1 VDFYAY
7 QAQARRHSQAFVG
20 MFMVAVAAVVIALDA
35 VIFTVLA
42 GRQAT
47 SSYAGQ
53 YGAGNPGGSLDPLDF
68 AIRNPDIAFLV
79 SLLIIG
85 VIALASLFKSA
96 QLRGGGAV
104 VAQSL
109 GGVRVERDT
118 ADPARK
124 RLRNIIEEM
133 AIASGVPVP
142 EIYVLEQEPAINAF
156 AAGHTPANACITVTQ
171 GALDHLNRDE
181 LQGVIGHEFSH
192 ILNGDMRLNIQ
203 LMGAIFGLLVIAI
216 IGRLVFNFAPR
227 GGNDRDRRGGL
238 GWVGVGLAAMVLG
251 YLGLLAGRILQAAVS
266 RQRERLA
273 DASAVQFTRNTTGL
287 KGALLKIAA
296 LEEGSKFVAADA
308 EEVAHMLFAP
318 GLDRVFATH
327 PPLLERIREL
337 DPQFNPQELQD
348 LIQRGVPGPE
358 GGGYGSTVSGN
369 RPVPGLPGMPG
380 MPGGTGGAV
389 GGTAA
394 VLTGAGV
401 APAGAAAAGATSG
414 FAANAGTIAAQV
426 GRPQPSN
433 VDQAQSLREQI
444 PAVLRDF
451 SDTGAHARSMV
462 LALLLSRDPAIRDA
476 QAQRIAQEYGG
487 AELQTV
493 NTAITAA
500 GTIAPMLRLPSLLQ
514 LFPTLRRLPLQE
526 RQRLNALVMDLIH
539 IDSSIDVF
547 EFCLAKLLE
556 SMLNDAAGNAA
567 TYGKLTLEGCA
578 GAVHILFA
586 TLARCGSDD
595 EQEIRAAYVA
605 GIGGVLGKYPDY
617 STYDDWPQRTS
628 AALSQL
634 DQLQPQAKQKLIE
647 GLVRTIANDG
657 ALKVEESELLR
668 TACALLHCPMPI
680 LH

>member
-7 QAQARRHSQAFVG
+7 QATARRQSRLFVL
-20 MFMVAVAAVVIALDA
+20 MFMAAVAAVVIALDA
-35 VIFTVLA
+35 VVCIVLA
-42 GRQAT
+42 ARSSAAT
-47 SSYAGQ
+47 YGGQ
-53 YGAGNPGGSLDPLDF
+53 YGTASVDPLQFAMRNPG
-68 AIRNPDIAFLV
+68 LV
-79 SLLIIG
+79 FVVSALIIG

-171 GALDHLNRDE
+171 GALDHLDRDE

-238 GWVGVGLAAMVLG
+238 GWVGVGLAAMALG

-273 DASAVQFTRNTTGL
+273 DASAVQFTRSTTGL

-308 EEVAHMLFAP
+308 EQVAHMLFAP
-318 GLDRVFATH
+318 GLDRIFATH

-337 DPQFNPQELQD
+337 DPQFDPAELQR
-348 LIQRGVPGPE
+348 LIEQGVPGPQ
-358 GGGYGSTVSGN
+358 GGGYGTPAAAPTPTAI
-369 RPVPGLPGMPG
+369 PVPG
-380 MPGGTGGAV
+380 AS
-389 GGTAA
+389 
-394 VLTGAGV
+394 
-401 APAGAAAAGATSG
+401 SG
-414 FAANAGTIAAQV
+414 FAADAGTIAAQV
-426 GRPQPSN
+426 GRPQPGN
-433 VDQAQSLREQI
+433 VDQAQLMRAQI
-444 PAVLRDF
+444 PPVLRDF

-476 QAQRIAQEYGG
+476 QAQRVAGEYGS
-487 AELQTV
+487 AELQVV
-493 NTAITAA
+493 NHAIAAA
-500 GTIAPMLRLPSLLQ
+500 GTIAPMLRLPALLQ
-514 LFPTLRRLPLQE
+514 LFPTLRRLPLSE
-526 RQRLNALVMDLIH
+526 RQRLNALVLDLIH
-539 IDSSIDVF
+539 IDANIDVF

-556 SMLNDAAGNAA
+556 SMLNDAAGSAA
-567 TYGKLTLEGCA
+567 PYGKLTLENCA
-578 GAVHILFA
+578 ASVHVLFA

-605 GIGGVLGKYPDY
+605 GIGGVLKSYPEY
-617 STYDDWPQRTS
+617 RTYDDWAQRTG
-628 AALSQL
+628 AALSEL
-634 DQLQPQAKQKLIE
+634 DQLQPPAKQQLIE

-657 ALKVEESELLR
+657 RLKVEESELLR
-668 TACALLHCPMPI
+668 TTCALLHCPMPI

>member
-7 QAQARRHSQAFVG
+7 QAAARRQSRLFVVL
-20 MFMVAVAAVVIALDA
+20 FMAAVAVVVIALDA

-42 GRQAT
+42 ARSSAT
-47 SSYAGQ
+47 SG
-53 YGAGNPGGSLDPLDF
+53 YGAEYGNTSVDPLEF
-68 AIRNPDIAFLV
+68 AMRNPDAVFLV
-79 SLLIIG
+79 SVLIIG
-85 VIALASLFKSA
+85 VIGLASLFKSA

-118 ADPARK
+118 TDPARK

-133 AIASGVPVP
+133 SIASGVPVP

-171 GALDHLNRDE
+171 GALEHLNRDE

-251 YLGLLAGRILQAAVS
+251 YLGLLAGRMLQAAVS

-287 KGALLKIAA
+287 KGALMKIAA

-308 EEVAHMLFAP
+308 EQVAHMLFAP
-318 GLDRVFATH
+318 GLDRIFATH

-337 DPQFNPQELQD
+337 DPQFDPAELQA
-348 LIQRGVPGPE
+348 LIARGVPSADSPAIAAT
-358 GGGYGSTVSGN
+358 SAPAPAPAP
-369 RPVPGLPGMPG
+369 RPAV
-380 MPGGTGGAV
+380 AV
-389 GGTAA
+389 G
-394 VLTGAGV
+394 
-401 APAGAAAAGATSG
+401 AGASG
-414 FAANAGTIAAQV
+414 FAADAGVIAAQV
-426 GRPQPSN
+426 GRPQAAN
-433 VDQAQSLREQI
+433 VDQAQTLREQI
-444 PAVLRDF
+444 PAVLRNF
-451 SDTGAHARSMV
+451 NDTGAHARSMV
-462 LALLLSRDPAIRDA
+462 LALLLSRDAAIRDA
-476 QAQRIAQEYGG
+476 QARRIAQEYGS
-487 AELQTV
+487 AELGVV
-493 NTAITAA
+493 NAAIAAA
-500 GTIAPMLRLPSLLQ
+500 GTLAPMVRLPALLQ
-514 LFPTLRRLPLQE
+514 LFPTLRRLALAE
-526 RQRLNALVMDLIH
+526 RQRLNALVLDLIH
-539 IDSSIDVF
+539 LDSSIDVF

-556 SMLNDAAGNAA
+556 TMLNDAAGNASP
-567 TYGKLTLEGCA
+567 YGTLTLENA
-578 GAVHILFA
+578 VTPVHIIFC

-605 GIGGVLGKYPDY
+605 GISGVLARYPEY
-617 STYDDWPQRTS
+617 ATYDDWPQRTS
-628 AALSQL
+628 AALSAL
-634 DQLQPQAKQKLIE
+634 DQLQLPAKQKLIE
-647 GLVRTIANDG
+647 GLVRTIASDG
-657 ALKVEESELLR
+657 QLKVEESELLR
-668 TACALLHCPMPI
+668 TTCALLHCPMPI

>member
-1 VDFYAY
+1 LDFYAY
-7 QAQARRHSQAFVG
+7 QATARRQSRLFVL
-20 MFMVAVAAVVIALDA
+20 MFMAAVAAVVIALDA
-35 VIFTVLA
+35 VVCTVLA
-42 GRQAT
+42 ARSSAT
-47 SSYAGQ
+47 TSGGQ
-53 YGAGNPGGSLDPLDF
+53 YGDASVDPLQF
-68 AIRNPDIAFLV
+68 AMRNPDTVLV
-79 SLLIIG
+79 VSVLIIG
-85 VIALASLFKSA
+85 VIGLASLFKSA

-104 VAQSL
+104 VAQQL

-156 AAGHTPANACITVTQ
+156 AAGHTPANACVTVTQ
-171 GALDHLNRDE
+171 GALDHLDRDE

-227 GGNDRDRRGGL
+227 GGNDRDRRGGI

-251 YLGLLAGRILQAAVS
+251 YLGLLAGRMLQAAVS

-308 EEVAHMLFAP
+308 EQVAHMLFAP
-318 GLDRVFATH
+318 GLDRIFATH

-337 DPQFNPQELQD
+337 DPQFDPAELQR
-348 LIQRGVPGPE
+348 LIEQGVPGPQ
-358 GGGYGSTVSGN
+358 GGGYATPAAAPAPA
-369 RPVPGLPGMPG
+369 RAALAVPG
-380 MPGGTGGAV
+380 AS
-389 GGTAA
+389 
-394 VLTGAGV
+394 
-401 APAGAAAAGATSG
+401 SG
-414 FAANAGTIAAQV
+414 FAADAGAIAGQV
-426 GRPQPSN
+426 GRPQPAN
-433 VDQAQSLREQI
+433 VDQAQLMREQI
-444 PAVLRDF
+444 PPVLRDF

-476 QAQRIAQEYGG
+476 QAQRVAREYGN
-487 AELQTV
+487 AELQV
-493 NTAITAA
+493 VSSAITAA
-500 GTIAPMLRLPSLLQ
+500 GAIAPMLRLPALLQ
-514 LFPTLRRLPLQE
+514 LFPTLRRLPLGE
-526 RQRLNALVMDLIH
+526 RQRLNALVLELIH
-539 IDSSIDVF
+539 IDANIDVF

-567 TYGKLTLEGCA
+567 PYGKLTLEGSA
-578 GAVHILFA
+578 ASVHVLFA

-605 GIGGVLGKYPDY
+605 GIGGVLKSYPEY
-617 STYDDWPQRTS
+617 RTYDDWAQRTG
-628 AALSQL
+628 AALSEL
-634 DQLQPQAKQKLIE
+634 DQLQPPAKQQLIE
-647 GLVRTIANDG
+647 GLVRTVAHDG
-657 ALKVEESELLR
+657 RLKVEESELLR
-668 TACALLHCPMPI
+668 TTCALLHCPMPI

>member
-7 QAQARRHSQAFVG
+7 QARARRESKTFVLL
-20 MFMVAVAAVVIALDA
+20 FALAVAVVVIALDA

-42 GRQAT
+42 GRQA

-53 YGAGNPGGSLDPLDF
+53 YGARYDGGALNPLDF
-68 AIRNPDIAFLV
+68 ALRNPGAALAV
-79 SLLIIG
+79 SLLIVG
-85 VIALASLFKSA
+85 VIVLASLFKSA
-96 QLRGGGAV
+96 QLKGGGAV

-109 GGVRVERDT
+109 GGVRVERET
-118 ADPARK
+118 SDPARK

-133 AIASGVPVP
+133 SIASGVPVP

-227 GGNDRDRRGGL
+227 GGNDRDRKGNL

-337 DPQFNPQELQD
+337 DPHFDPAELQQ

-358 GGGYGSTVSGN
+358 GGGYGSAAPASIA
-369 RPVPGLPGMPG
+369 P
-380 MPGGTGGAV
+380 AA
-389 GGTAA
+389 TAA
-394 VLTGAGV
+394 ATVGAT
-401 APAGAAAAGATSG
+401 PAAASSG
-414 FAANAGTIAAQV
+414 FAADAGTIAAQV

-433 VDQAQSLREQI
+433 VDQAQELREQI
-444 PAVLRDF
+444 PPVLRNF
-451 SDTGAHARSMV
+451 TDTGAHARSMV
-462 LALLLSRDPAIRDA
+462 LALLVSRDPAIRDA
-476 QAQRIAQEYGG
+476 QARRIAQEYGS
-487 AELQTV
+487 AELAVV
-493 NTAITAA
+493 NTAISAA
-500 GTIAPMLRLPSLLQ
+500 GTIAPELRLPVLLQ
-514 LFPTLRRLPLQE
+514 LFPTLRRLPLPE
-526 RQRLNALVMDLIH
+526 RQRLNALVLDLIH
-539 IDSSIDVF
+539 IDASIDVF

-556 SMLNDAAGNAA
+556 QMLNDAAGAA
-567 TYGKLTLEGCA
+567 APSGKLALENA
-578 GAVHILFA
+578 VQPVHILFA

-595 EQEIRAAYVA
+595 EREIQAAYVA
-605 GIGGVLGKYPDY
+605 GIGSVLASYPPY
-617 STYDDWPQRTS
+617 ATYDDWAQRTGE
-628 AALSQL
+628 ALTAL
-634 DQLQPQAKQKLIE
+634 DQLQLQGKQKLIE

-657 ALKVEESELLR
+657 VLKIEESELLR
-668 TACALLHCPMPI
+668 TACALLHCPLPI

>member
-1 VDFYAY
+1 
-7 QAQARRHSQAFVG
+7 
-20 MFMVAVAAVVIALDA
+20 M
-35 VIFTVLA
+35 
-42 GRQAT
+42 
-47 SSYAGQ
+47 
-53 YGAGNPGGSLDPLDF
+53 
-68 AIRNPDIAFLV
+68 
-79 SLLIIG
+79 
-85 VIALASLFKSA
+85 
-96 QLRGGGAV
+96 
-104 VAQSL
+104 AQSL
-109 GGVRVERDT
+109 GRRAASSAT
-118 ADPARK
+118 RTDPARK

-227 GGNDRDRRGGL
+227 GGNDRDRRGNM

-273 DASAVQFTRNTTGL
+273 DASAVQFTRNTQGL

-337 DPQFNPQELQD
+337 DPQFNPQELQA
-348 LIQRGVPGPE
+348 LIQRGLPGPE
-358 GGGYGSTVSGN
+358 GGGYGDAAAATADARAAASQ
-369 RPVPGLPGMPG
+369 PVPGLPGMPG
-380 MPGGTGGAV
+380 MPGAAGGAAV
-389 GGTAA
+389 GTAA
-394 VLTGAGV
+394 VLTGA
-401 APAGAAAAGATSG
+401 ARSG
-414 FAANAGTIAAQV
+414 FAAGAGAIAAQV
-426 GRPQPSN
+426 GRPQPAN
-433 VDQAQSLREQI
+433 VDQAQALREQI
-444 PAVLRDF
+444 PAVLRNF
-451 SDTGAHARSMV
+451 VDTGAHARSMV

-493 NTAITAA
+493 NAAIGAA
-500 GTIAPMLRLPSLLQ
+500 GAIDPMLRLPSLLQ

-539 IDSSIDVF
+539 VDSSIDVF

-567 TYGKLTLEGCA
+567 PYGRLALEA
-578 GAVHILFA
+578 AVEPVHILFA

-605 GIGGVLGKYPDY
+605 GISGVLASYPEY
-617 STYDDWPQRTS
+617 RTYDDWTQRTS
-628 AALSQL
+628 AALAQL

-647 GLVRTIANDG
+647 GLVHTIANDG
-657 ALKVEESELLR
+657 VLKVEESELLR
-668 TACALLHCPMPI
+668 TTCALLHCPMPI

>member
-1 VDFYAY
+1 MDFYAY
-7 QAQARRHSQAFVG
+7 QATARRRSRLFIL
-20 MFMVAVAAVVIALDA
+20 MFMAAVAVLVIALDA

-42 GRQAT
+42 ARASAY
-47 SSYAGQ
+47 SSYGDQ
-53 YGAGNPGGSLDPLDF
+53 YGTQSPGPLEF
-68 AIRNPDIAFLV
+68 AMRNPDAVLVV

-85 VIALASLFKSA
+85 VIGLASLFKSA

-118 ADPARK
+118 TDPARK

-133 AIASGVPVP
+133 SIASGVPVP

-171 GALDHLNRDE
+171 GAIDHLNRDE

-227 GGNDRDRRGGL
+227 GGGDRDRRGGSM
-238 GWVGVGLAAMVLG
+238 GWVAVGLAAMVLG
-251 YLGLLAGRILQAAVS
+251 YLGLVAGRMLQAAVS

-273 DASAVQFTRNTTGL
+273 DASAVQFTRTTEGL
-287 KGALLKIAA
+287 KGALMKIAA

-308 EEVAHMLFAP
+308 EQVAHMLFAP
-318 GLDRVFATH
+318 GLDRIFATH

-337 DPQFNPQELQD
+337 DPHFDPAELQA
-348 LIQRGVPGPE
+348 LIARGVPSPD
-358 GGGYGSTVSGN
+358 SPASA
-369 RPVPGLPGMPG
+369 PP
-380 MPGGTGGAV
+380 
-389 GGTAA
+389 
-394 VLTGAGV
+394 
-401 APAGAAAAGATSG
+401 APAQRPQPSAVAGASG

-433 VDQAQSLREQI
+433 VDQAQAMRAQI
-444 PAVLRDF
+444 PAVLSNF

-487 AELQTV
+487 AELNVV
-493 NTAITAA
+493 NSAIAAA
-500 GTIAPMLRLPSLLQ
+500 GTIAPMLRLPALLQ
-514 LFPTLRRLPLQE
+514 LFPTLRRLPLAE
-526 RQRLNALVMDLIH
+526 RQRLNGLVMDLIH
-539 IDSSIDVF
+539 IDASIDVF

-556 SMLNDAAGNAA
+556 SMLNDAAGNPAP
-567 TYGKLTLEGCA
+567 YGTLALESA
-578 GAVHILFA
+578 VDAVHVLFC

-595 EQEIRAAYVA
+595 EQEIRAAYAA
-605 GIGGVLGKYPDY
+605 GISGVLAGYPEY
-617 STYDDWPQRTS
+617 ATYDDWPQRTS
-628 AALSQL
+628 AALSVL
-634 DQLQPQAKQKLIE
+634 DQLQLPAKQKLIE
-647 GLVRTIANDG
+647 GLVRTIASDG
-657 ALKVEESELLR
+657 QLKVEESELLR
-668 TACALLHCPMPI
+668 TTCALLHCPLPI

>member
-1 VDFYAY
+1 
-7 QAQARRHSQAFVG
+7 
-20 MFMVAVAAVVIALDA
+20 MFMAAVAVVVIALDA

-42 GRQAT
+42 ARAAASAYG
-47 SSYAGQ
+47 GQ
-53 YGAGNPGGSLDPLDF
+53 YGGSVGPLEF
-68 AIRNPDIAFLV
+68 AMRNPDALFVV

-85 VIALASLFKSA
+85 VIGLASLFKSA

-124 RLRNIIEEM
+124 RLRNVIEEM

-203 LMGAIFGLLVIAI
+203 LMGAIFGLLVIAV

-308 EEVAHMLFAP
+308 EQVAHMLFAP

-337 DPQFNPQELQD
+337 DPQFDPAELQR
-348 LIQRGVPGPE
+348 LIAQGVPGPE
-358 GGGYGSTVSGN
+358 GGGYAT
-369 RPVPGLPGMPG
+369 
-380 MPGGTGGAV
+380 
-389 GGTAA
+389 TAA
-394 VLTGAGV
+394 
-401 APAGAAAAGATSG
+401 APAAASG
-414 FAANAGTIAAQV
+414 FTADAGTVAAQV
-426 GRPQPSN
+426 GRAQPAN

-444 PAVLRDF
+444 PPVLRDF
-451 SDTGAHARSMV
+451 SDTGAHARSLV
-462 LALLLSRDPAIRDA
+462 LALLLSRDPAIRAA
-476 QAQRIAQEYGG
+476 QAQRIAQEYGR
-487 AELQTV
+487 AELQVV
-493 NTAITAA
+493 NTAISAA
-500 GTIAPMLRLPSLLQ
+500 GTIAPMLRLPALLQ
-514 LFPTLRRLPLQE
+514 LFPTLRRLPLGE
-526 RQRLNALVMDLIH
+526 RQRLNTLVMDLIH
-539 IDSSIDVF
+539 IDANIDVF

-556 SMLNDAAGNAA
+556 LMLNDAAGNAA
-567 TYGKLTLEGCA
+567 PYGRLTLEA
-578 GAVHILFA
+578 AVEPVHILFA
-586 TLARCGSDD
+586 TVARCGSDD
-595 EQEIRAAYVA
+595 EQEIRAAYAA
-605 GIGGVLGKYPDY
+605 GIGAVLARYPEY
-617 STYDDWPQRTS
+617 ATYDDWAQRTS
-628 AALSQL
+628 AALSAL
-634 DQLQPQAKQKLIE
+634 DQLQPPAKQKLIA
-647 GLVRTIANDG
+647 GLVRTIGNDG
-657 ALKVEESELLR
+657 VLKVEESELLR
-668 TACALLHCPMPI
+668 TTCALLHCPMPVVQ
-680 LH
+680 

>member
-1 VDFYAY
+1 LDFYAY
-7 QAQARRHSQAFVG
+7 QATARRQSRLFVV
-20 MFMVAVAAVVIALDA
+20 MFMAAVAAVVIALDA

-42 GRQAT
+42 ARTST
-47 SSYAGQ
+47 SSYGGQ
-53 YGAGNPGGSLDPLDF
+53 YGAAPLDPLQF
-68 AIRNPDIAFLV
+68 ALRNPDTVFVV
-79 SLLIIG
+79 SVLIIG

-171 GALDHLNRDE
+171 GALDHLDRDE

-227 GGNDRDRRGGL
+227 GGNDRDRRGGGM

-296 LEEGSKFVAADA
+296 LEVGSKFVAADA
-308 EEVAHMLFAP
+308 EQVAHMLFAP
-318 GLDRVFATH
+318 GLDRIFATH

-337 DPQFNPQELQD
+337 DPHFDPAELQRM
-348 LIQRGVPGPE
+348 IEQGVPGPQA
-358 GGGYGSTVSGN
+358 GGH
-369 RPVPGLPGMPG
+369 
-380 MPGGTGGAV
+380 
-389 GGTAA
+389 TADA
-394 VLTGAGV
+394 A
-401 APAGAAAAGATSG
+401 APARAAMAPPATSSG
-414 FAANAGTIAAQV
+414 FAADAAVIAAQV
-426 GRPQPSN
+426 GRPQPRN
-433 VDQAQSLREQI
+433 VDQAQLMREQI
-444 PAVLRDF
+444 PPVLREF

-476 QAQRIAQEYGG
+476 QAQRVAREYGN
-487 AELQTV
+487 AELQVV
-493 NTAITAA
+493 NSAISAA
-500 GTIAPMLRLPSLLQ
+500 GTIAPMLRLPALLQ
-514 LFPTLRRLPLQE
+514 LFPTLRRLPLGE
-526 RQRLNALVMDLIH
+526 RQRLNALILDLIH
-539 IDSSIDVF
+539 IDANIDVF

-567 TYGKLTLEGCA
+567 PYGKLTADDCA
-578 GAVHILFA
+578 QSVHVLFA

-595 EQEIRAAYVA
+595 EQEIGAAYVA
-605 GIGGVLGKYPDY
+605 GIGGVLKSYPAY
-617 STYDDWPQRTS
+617 RTYDDWAQRTG
-628 AALSQL
+628 AALSEL
-634 DQLQPQAKQKLIE
+634 DQLQPSGKQQLIA
-647 GLVRTIANDG
+647 GLVRTVANDG
-657 ALKVEESELLR
+657 RLKVEESELLR
-668 TACALLHCPMPI
+668 TTCALLHCPLPI
-680 LH
+680 LA

>member
-7 QAQARRHSQAFVG
+7 QAAARRQSRLFVL
-20 MFMVAVAAVVIALDA
+20 MFMAAVAVVVIALDA

-42 GRQAT
+42 AR
-47 SSYAGQ
+47 SSASA
-53 YGAGNPGGSLDPLDF
+53 YGGEYGEAVGPLEF
-68 AIRNPDIAFLV
+68 AARNPDAVLAV

-85 VIALASLFKSA
+85 VIGLASLFKSA

-124 RLRNIIEEM
+124 RLRNVIEEM

-203 LMGAIFGLLVIAI
+203 LMGAIFGLMVIAV

-238 GWVGVGLAAMVLG
+238 GWVGVGLAAMALG

-296 LEEGSKFVAADA
+296 LAEGSKFVAADA
-308 EEVAHMLFAP
+308 EQVAHMLFAP
-318 GLDRVFATH
+318 GLDRIFATH

-337 DPQFNPQELQD
+337 DPQFDPAELQR
-348 LIQRGVPGPE
+348 LVEQGMPGPE
-358 GGGYGSTVSGN
+358 GGGYAN
-369 RPVPGLPGMPG
+369 
-380 MPGGTGGAV
+380 
-389 GGTAA
+389 
-394 VLTGAGV
+394 
-401 APAGAAAAGATSG
+401 APAAAAPVATPAAASG
-414 FAANAGTIAAQV
+414 FAADAGGIAA
-426 GRPQPSN
+426 
-433 VDQAQSLREQI
+433 QI
-444 PAVLRDF
+444 PAVMRDF
-451 SDTGAHARSMV
+451 SDTGAHARSLV
-462 LALLLSRDPAIRDA
+462 LALLLSRDPAIRGA
-476 QAQRIAQEYGG
+476 QAQRIAQEYGQM
-487 AELQTV
+487 ELRAV
-493 NTAITAA
+493 NAAISAA
-500 GTIAPMLRLPSLLQ
+500 GAIAPMLRLPALLQ
-514 LFPTLRRLPLQE
+514 LFPTLRRLPLAE

-539 IDSSIDVF
+539 LDASIDVF

-556 SMLNDAAGNAA
+556 LMLNDAAGNAA
-567 TYGKLTLEGCA
+567 PYGRVALETA
-578 GAVHILFA
+578 VEPVHILFA

-595 EQEIRAAYVA
+595 EAQIRAAYAA
-605 GIGGVLGKYPDY
+605 GIGAVLANPPEYA
-617 STYDDWPQRTS
+617 TYDDWAQRTS
-628 AALSQL
+628 AALTVL
-634 DQLQPQAKQKLIE
+634 DQLQPQAKQKLIA
-647 GLVRTIANDG
+647 GLVRTIGSDG
-657 ALKVEESELLR
+657 VLKVEESELLR
-668 TACALLHCPMPI
+668 TTCALLHCPMPT
-680 LH
+680 LA

>member
-1 VDFYAY
+1 MDFYAY
-7 QAQARRHSQAFVG
+7 QAAARRQSRLFVA
-20 MFMVAVAAVVIALDA
+20 MFVAAVAVVVLALDA

-42 GRQAT
+42 ARSSA
-47 SSYAGQ
+47 SSYGAQ
-53 YGAGNPGGSLDPLDF
+53 YGGPVGPVQF
-68 AIRNPDIAFLV
+68 AMRNPDAVFVV

-203 LMGAIFGLLVIAI
+203 LMGLIFGLLVIAV

-251 YLGLLAGRILQAAVS
+251 YLGLLAGRMLQAAVS

-273 DASAVQFTRNTTGL
+273 DASAVQFTRNTSGL

-308 EEVAHMLFAP
+308 EQVAHMLFAP
-318 GLDRVFATH
+318 GLDRIFATH

-337 DPQFNPQELQD
+337 DPHFDPAELTQ
-348 LIQRGVPGPE
+348 LIAHGVSGPE
-358 GGGYGSTVSGN
+358 GGGYA
-369 RPVPGLPGMPG
+369 
-380 MPGGTGGAV
+380 GAS
-389 GGTAA
+389 AA
-394 VLTGAGV
+394 V
-401 APAGAAAAGATSG
+401 PRAASG
-414 FAANAGTIAAQV
+414 FAADAGGGAAQV
-426 GRPQPSN
+426 GRPQPAN
-433 VDQAQSLREQI
+433 VDQAQSLLPQI

-451 SDTGAHARSMV
+451 SDTGAHARSLV
-462 LALLLSRDPAIRDA
+462 LALLLSRDPAIREA
-476 QAQRIAQEYGG
+476 QAQRIAEEYGS
-487 AELQTV
+487 AELQVV

-500 GTIAPMLRLPSLLQ
+500 GTIAPMLRLPTLLQ
-514 LFPTLRRLPLQE
+514 LFPTLRRLPLAE

-539 IDSSIDVF
+539 IDSNIDVF
-547 EFCLAKLLE
+547 EFCLAKLLGL
-556 SMLNDAAGNAA
+556 MLNDAAGNAVP
-567 TYGKLTLEGCA
+567 YGRLTLESSVEP
-578 GAVHILFA
+578 VHILFA

-595 EQEIRAAYVA
+595 EREIRAAYAA
-605 GIGGVLGKYPDY
+605 GIGAVLATYPQY
-617 STYDDWPQRTS
+617 ATYEDWAQRTS

-634 DQLQPQAKQKLIE
+634 DQLQPPAKQKLVE
-647 GLVRTIANDG
+647 GLVRTIGNDG
-657 ALKVEESELLR
+657 VLKVEESELLR
-668 TACALLHCPMPI
+668 TTCALLHCPMPI

>member
-7 QAQARRHSQAFVG
+7 QAAARRQSRVFVV
-20 MFMVAVAAVVIALDA
+20 MFMAAVAAVVIALDA

-42 GRQAT
+42 AR
-47 SSYAGQ
+47 SSAAA
-53 YGAGNPGGSLDPLDF
+53 YGAAYGGPVGPLEFAMRNPGALFG
-68 AIRNPDIAFLV
+68 V
-79 SLLIIG
+79 SVLIIG
-85 VIALASLFKSA
+85 VIGLASLFKSA

-156 AAGHTPANACITVTQ
+156 AAGHTPANACVTVTQ

-203 LMGAIFGLLVIAI
+203 LMGAIFGLLVIAV

-308 EEVAHMLFAP
+308 EQVAHMLFAP

-337 DPQFNPQELQD
+337 DPQFDPAELQR
-348 LIQRGVPGPE
+348 LIEHGVPGPE
-358 GGGYGSTVSGN
+358 GGGYGAT
-369 RPVPGLPGMPG
+369 
-380 MPGGTGGAV
+380 
-389 GGTAA
+389 
-394 VLTGAGV
+394 
-401 APAGAAAAGATSG
+401 APASATPAAASG
-414 FAANAGTIAAQV
+414 FAAGAGAVAAQV
-426 GRPQPSN
+426 GRPQPTN

-451 SDTGAHARSMV
+451 SDTGTHARSLV

-476 QAQRIAQEYGG
+476 QAQRIAQEYGS
-487 AELQTV
+487 AELQVV

-500 GTIAPMLRLPSLLQ
+500 GSIAPMLRLPSLLQ
-514 LFPTLRRLPLQE
+514 LFPTLRRLPLAE

-539 IDSSIDVF
+539 IDSNIDVF

-556 SMLNDAAGNAA
+556 LMLNDAAGNAA
-567 TYGKLTLEGCA
+567 PYGRLTLEA
-578 GAVHILFA
+578 SAEAVHNLFA

-605 GIGGVLGKYPDY
+605 GIGMVLPTYPPY
-617 STYDDWPQRTS
+617 ATYDDWAQRTG

-634 DQLQPQAKQKLIE
+634 DQLQPQAKQELIK
-647 GLVRTIANDG
+647 GLVRTIGNDG
-657 ALKVEESELLR
+657 VLKVEESELLR
-668 TACALLHCPMPI
+668 TTCALLHCPMPI
-680 LH
+680 LN

>member
-1 VDFYAY
+1 LDFYAY
-7 QAQARRHSQAFVG
+7 QATARRQSRLFVV
-20 MFMVAVAAVVIALDA
+20 MFVAAVAAVVIALDA
-35 VIFTVLA
+35 VICTVLA
-42 GRQAT
+42 AR
-47 SSYAGQ
+47 SSAST
-53 YGAGNPGGSLDPLDF
+53 YGGHYGDASLDPLQF
-68 AIRNPDIAFLV
+68 AMRNPDTVFVV
-79 SLLIIG
+79 SVLIIG

-171 GALDHLNRDE
+171 GALDHLDRDE

-238 GWVGVGLAAMVLG
+238 GWMGVGLAAMAVG
-251 YLGLLAGRILQAAVS
+251 YLGLLAGRMLQAAVS

-308 EEVAHMLFAP
+308 EQVAHMLFAP
-318 GLDRVFATH
+318 GLDRIFATH

-337 DPQFNPQELQD
+337 DPQFDPAELQRM
-348 LIQRGVPGPE
+348 IAHGVPGPQ
-358 GGGYGSTVSGN
+358 GGGYATPAAAPV
-369 RPVPGLPGMPG
+369 RPTIPV
-380 MPGGTGGAV
+380 
-389 GGTAA
+389 
-394 VLTGAGV
+394 
-401 APAGAAAAGATSG
+401 AGASSG
-414 FAANAGTIAAQV
+414 FAADAGAIAAQV
-426 GRPQPSN
+426 GRPQPGN
-433 VDQAQSLREQI
+433 VDQAQVIREQI
-444 PAVLRDF
+444 PPVLRDF

-476 QAQRIAQEYGG
+476 QAQRVAGEYGN
-487 AELQTV
+487 AELQIV
-493 NTAITAA
+493 NTAIAAA
-500 GTIAPMLRLPSLLQ
+500 GTIAPMLRLPALLQ
-514 LFPTLRRLPLQE
+514 LFPTLRRLPLTE
-526 RQRLNALVMDLIH
+526 RQRLNALVLDLIH
-539 IDSSIDVF
+539 IDANIDVF

-556 SMLNDAAGNAA
+556 SMFNDAAGNAA
-567 TYGKLTLEGCA
+567 PYGKLTLESCA
-578 GAVHILFA
+578 ASVHVLFA

-595 EQEIRAAYVA
+595 QQEIGVAYVA
-605 GIGGVLGKYPDY
+605 GINGVLKSYPEY
-617 STYDDWPQRTS
+617 RTYDDWAQRTG
-628 AALSQL
+628 AALSEL
-634 DQLQPQAKQKLIE
+634 DQLQPPAKQQLIE
-647 GLVRTIANDG
+647 GLVRTVANDG
-657 ALKVEESELLR
+657 RLKVEESELLR
-668 TACALLHCPMPI
+668 TTCALLHCPMPI

>member
-7 QAQARRHSQAFVG
+7 QAAARRQSRAFVVL
-20 MFMVAVAAVVIALDA
+20 FMAAVAVVVIALDA

-42 GRQAT
+42 AR
-47 SSYAGQ
+47 SSGAAAYGAQ
-53 YGAGNPGGSLDPLDF
+53 YGTASVDPLDF
-68 AIRNPDIAFLV
+68 AMRNPGAVLVV

-85 VIALASLFKSA
+85 VIGLASLFKSA

-171 GALDHLNRDE
+171 GAIDHLNRDE

-227 GGNDRDRRGGL
+227 GGDRDRRGGSL
-238 GWVGVGLAAMVLG
+238 GWIGVGLAAMVLG
-251 YLGLLAGRILQAAVS
+251 YLGLLAGRMLQAAVS

-273 DASAVQFTRNTTGL
+273 DASAVQFTRNTEGL
-287 KGALLKIAA
+287 KGALMKIAA

-308 EEVAHMLFAP
+308 EQVAHMLFAP
-318 GLDRVFATH
+318 GLDRIFATH

-337 DPQFNPQELQD
+337 DPHFNPAELQA
-348 LIQRGVPGPE
+348 LIARGVPSSDTPASLAGAAAP
-358 GGGYGSTVSGN
+358 
-369 RPVPGLPGMPG
+369 RPAL
-380 MPGGTGGAV
+380 
-389 GGTAA
+389 
-394 VLTGAGV
+394 
-401 APAGAAAAGATSG
+401 AAAAGASG

-433 VDQAQSLREQI
+433 VDQAQAMREQI
-444 PAVLRDF
+444 PPVLRNF

-487 AELQTV
+487 AELNVV
-493 NTAITAA
+493 NSAIAAA
-500 GTIAPMLRLPSLLQ
+500 GTIAPMLRLPALLQ
-514 LFPTLRRLPLQE
+514 LFPTLRRLPLAE
-526 RQRLNALVMDLIH
+526 RQRLNTLVMDLIH
-539 IDSSIDVF
+539 IDASIDVF

-556 SMLNDAAGNAA
+556 SMLNDAAGNASP
-567 TYGKLTLEGCA
+567 YGTLSLEN
-578 GAVHILFA
+578 AVEPVHVMFC

-595 EQEIRAAYVA
+595 EQEIRAAYAA
-605 GIGGVLGKYPDY
+605 GISAVLARYPDY
-617 STYDDWPQRTS
+617 ATYDDWPQRTS
-628 AALSQL
+628 TALSAL
-634 DQLQPQAKQKLIE
+634 DQLQLPAKQKLIE
-647 GLVRTIANDG
+647 GLVRTIASDG
-657 ALKVEESELLR
+657 QLKVEESELLR
-668 TACALLHCPMPI
+668 TTCALLHCPLPI

>member
-1 VDFYAY
+1 MA
-7 QAQARRHSQAFVG
+7 A
-20 MFMVAVAAVVIALDA
+20 VAVVVIALDA

-42 GRQAT
+42 AR
-47 SSYAGQ
+47 SSASSG
-53 YGAGNPGGSLDPLDF
+53 YGAEYGNVSVDPLEFAMRNPG
-68 AIRNPDIAFLV
+68 AVFLV
-79 SLLIIG
+79 SVLIIG
-85 VIALASLFKSA
+85 VIGLASLFKSA

-118 ADPARK
+118 TDPARK

-171 GALDHLNRDE
+171 GAIDHLNRDE

-251 YLGLLAGRILQAAVS
+251 YLGLLAGRMLQAAVS

-287 KGALLKIAA
+287 KGALMKIAA

-308 EEVAHMLFAP
+308 EQVAHMLFAP
-318 GLDRVFATH
+318 GLDRIFATH

-337 DPQFNPQELQD
+337 DPQFDPGELQA
-348 LIQRGVPGPE
+348 LIARGVPTSDSPAIAA
-358 GGGYGSTVSGN
+358 SATAPAP
-369 RPVPGLPGMPG
+369 RP
-380 MPGGTGGAV
+380 AV
-389 GGTAA
+389 AA
-394 VLTGAGV
+394 V
-401 APAGAAAAGATSG
+401 AGASG
-414 FAANAGTIAAQV
+414 FAADAGVIAAQV
-426 GRPQPSN
+426 GRPQAAN
-433 VDQAQSLREQI
+433 VDQAQTLREQI
-444 PAVLRDF
+444 PAVLRNF
-451 SDTGAHARSMV
+451 TDTGAHARSMV

-476 QAQRIAQEYGG
+476 QARRIAQEYGN
-487 AELQTV
+487 AELSVV
-493 NTAITAA
+493 NAAISAA
-500 GTIAPMLRLPSLLQ
+500 GTLAPMVRLPALLQ
-514 LFPTLRRLPLQE
+514 LFPTLRRLALAE

-539 IDSSIDVF
+539 LDSTIDVF

-556 SMLNDAAGNAA
+556 SMLNDAAGNASP
-567 TYGKLTLEGCA
+567 YGTLTLENA
-578 GAVHILFA
+578 VEPVHIIFC

-595 EQEIRAAYVA
+595 EQEIRAAYAA
-605 GIGGVLGKYPDY
+605 GINGVLARFPDY
-617 STYDDWPQRTS
+617 ATYDDWPQRTS
-628 AALSQL
+628 AALSAL
-634 DQLQPQAKQKLIE
+634 DQLQLPAKQKLIE
-647 GLVRTIANDG
+647 GLVRTIASDG
-657 ALKVEESELLR
+657 QLKVEESELLR
-668 TACALLHCPMPI
+668 TTCALLHCPLPI

>member
-7 QAQARRHSQAFVG
+7 QAAARRQSRAFVV
-20 MFMVAVAAVVIALDA
+20 MFVAAVAIVVIALDA

-42 GRQAT
+42 ARGGR
-47 SSYAGQ
+47 SGSYDSA
-53 YGAGNPGGSLDPLDF
+53 YGGPSLDPLQF
-68 AIRNPDIAFLV
+68 AVQNPGAAFAV

-133 AIASGVPVP
+133 SIASGVPVP

-203 LMGAIFGLLVIAI
+203 LMGLIFGLLVIAV

-227 GGNDRDRRGGL
+227 GGNDRDRRGGM
-238 GWVGVGLAAMVLG
+238 GWVGIGLAAMVLG
-251 YLGLLAGRILQAAVS
+251 YLGLLAGRLLQAAVS

-308 EEVAHMLFAP
+308 EQVAHMLFAP
-318 GLDRVFATH
+318 GLDRAFATH
-327 PPLLERIREL
+327 PPLLERIKEL
-337 DPQFNPQELQD
+337 DPQFNPAELQQM
-348 LIQRGVPGPE
+348 IERGIPGPQ
-358 GGGYGSTVSGN
+358 GGGYGSAASAPAAA
-369 RPVPGLPGMPG
+369 RAPIPGIPGMPG
-380 MPGGTGGAV
+380 MPGGAGGAAV
-389 GGTAA
+389 GTAA
-394 VLTGAGV
+394 VLAGGA
-401 APAGAAAAGATSG
+401 SG
-414 FAANAGTIAAQV
+414 FAADAGTIAAQV

-433 VDQAQSLREQI
+433 VDQAQAMREQI

-476 QAQRIAQEYGG
+476 QARRIAQEYGS
-487 AELQTV
+487 AELSVV
-493 NTAITAA
+493 NAAISAA
-500 GTIAPMLRLPSLLQ
+500 GTIEPMLRLPTLLQ
-514 LFPTLRRLPLQE
+514 LFPTLRRLPLPE

-539 IDSSIDVF
+539 IDANIDVF

-556 SMLNDAAGNAA
+556 MMFNDAAGSAAPSGRLALENAV
-567 TYGKLTLEGCA
+567 ES
-578 GAVHILFA
+578 VHILFA

-595 EQEIRAAYVA
+595 EQEIRAAYQA
-605 GIGGVLGKYPDY
+605 GISGVLASYPPY
-617 STYDDWPQRTS
+617 QTYDDWAQRTG
-628 AALSQL
+628 AALTAL
-634 DQLQPQAKQKLIE
+634 DQLQLPAKQKLIE

-657 ALKVEESELLR
+657 MLKVEESELLR

>member
-7 QAQARRHSQAFVG
+7 QAAARRRSRLFVL
-20 MFMVAVAAVVIALDA
+20 MFMAAVAVLVIALDA

-42 GRQAT
+42 ARSSAY
-47 SSYAGQ
+47 SSYGDQSGGQ
-53 YGAGNPGGSLDPLDF
+53 PLGPLEF
-68 AIRNPDIAFLV
+68 AMRNPDAVLLV

-85 VIALASLFKSA
+85 VIGLASLFKSA

-118 ADPARK
+118 TDPARK

-133 AIASGVPVP
+133 SIASGVPVP

-171 GALDHLNRDE
+171 GAIDHLNRDE

-227 GGNDRDRRGGL
+227 GGSDRDRRGGGM
-238 GWVGVGLAAMVLG
+238 GWVAVGLAAMVLG
-251 YLGLLAGRILQAAVS
+251 YLGLLAGRMLQAAVS

-273 DASAVQFTRNTTGL
+273 DASAVQFTRNTEGL
-287 KGALLKIAA
+287 KGALMKIAA

-308 EEVAHMLFAP
+308 EQVAHMLFAP
-318 GLDRVFATH
+318 GLDRIFATH

-337 DPQFNPQELQD
+337 DPHFNPAELQA
-348 LIQRGVPGPE
+348 LIARGVP
-358 GGGYGSTVSGN
+358 SSD
-369 RPVPGLPGMPG
+369 
-380 MPGGTGGAV
+380 
-389 GGTAA
+389 TAA
-394 VLTGAGV
+394 TA
-401 APAGAAAAGATSG
+401 APAAAPRPAPAAAAVASG

-433 VDQAQSLREQI
+433 MDQAQAMREQI
-444 PAVLRDF
+444 PSVLRNF

-487 AELQTV
+487 AELNVV
-493 NTAITAA
+493 NTAIAAA
-500 GTIAPMLRLPSLLQ
+500 GTIAPMLRLPALLQ
-514 LFPTLRRLPLQE
+514 LFPTLRRLPLAE
-526 RQRLNALVMDLIH
+526 RQRLNGLVMELIH
-539 IDSSIDVF
+539 IDASIDVF

-556 SMLNDAAGNAA
+556 TMLNDAAGNASP
-567 TYGKLTLEGCA
+567 YGTLSLENA
-578 GAVHILFA
+578 AEPVHVMFC

-595 EQEIRAAYVA
+595 EQEIRAAYAA
-605 GIGGVLGKYPDY
+605 GISTVLARYPDY
-617 STYDDWPQRTS
+617 ATYDDWPQRTS
-628 AALSQL
+628 TALSAL
-634 DQLQPQAKQKLIE
+634 DQLQLPAKQKLIE
-647 GLVRTIANDG
+647 GLVRTIASDG
-657 ALKVEESELLR
+657 QLKVEESELLR
-668 TACALLHCPMPI
+668 TTCALIHCPMPI

>member
-1 VDFYAY
+1 MDFYAH
-7 QAQARRHSQAFVG
+7 QAQARRQSKAFVG
-20 MFMVAVAAVVIALDA
+20 MFMLAVAVVVVALDA

-42 GRQAT
+42 GRQAA
-47 SSYAGQ
+47 YDAGR
-53 YGAGNPGGSLDPLDF
+53 YGSAYDGGSLDPLQF
-68 AIRNPDIAFLV
+68 AQRNPDIALLV

-118 ADPARK
+118 TDPARR

-171 GALDHLNRDE
+171 GALEHLNRDE

-227 GGNDRDRRGGL
+227 GGNDRDRRGNL
-238 GWVGVGLAAMVLG
+238 GWVAVGLAAMVLG

-273 DASAVQFTRNTTGL
+273 DASAVQFTRNTQGL

-318 GLDRVFATH
+318 GMDRVFATH

-358 GGGYGSTVSGN
+358 GIDYGSAGPTAASGA
-369 RPVPGLPGMPG
+369 
-380 MPGGTGGAV
+380 AV
-389 GGTAA
+389 GPAA
-394 VLTGAGV
+394 VLTGAGATPASV
-401 APAGAAAAGATSG
+401 AGA
-414 FAANAGTIAAQV
+414 FAADAGTIAAQV
-426 GRPQPSN
+426 ARPQPGN
-433 VDQAQSLREQI
+433 VAQAQSLREQI
-444 PAVLRDF
+444 PPVLRDF

-476 QAQRIAQEYGG
+476 QAQRIAQEYGS

-493 NTAITAA
+493 NAAVTAA

-567 TYGKLTLEGCA
+567 PYGRLTLEGSVQP
-578 GAVHILFA
+578 VHDLFA
-586 TLARCGSDD
+586 TIARCGSDD
-595 EQEIRAAYVA
+595 ERQIRAAYEA
-605 GIGGVLGKYPDY
+605 GISSILASYPQY
-617 STYDDWPQRTS
+617 ATYDDWAQRTG

-634 DQLQPQAKQKLIE
+634 DQLQPQAKQRLIE

-657 ALKVEESELLR
+657 MLKVEESELLR
-668 TACALLHCPMPI
+668 TTCALLHCPMPI

>member
-7 QAQARRHSQAFVG
+7 QARARRESRTFVLL
-20 MFMVAVAAVVIALDA
+20 FALAVAVVVIALDA

-42 GRQAT
+42 ARQS

-53 YGAGNPGGSLDPLDF
+53 YGAHYEGGSLDPLDF
-68 AIRNPDIAFLV
+68 ALRNPGAAFAV
-79 SLLIIG
+79 SLLIVG
-85 VIALASLFKSA
+85 VIVLASLFKSA
-96 QLRGGGAV
+96 QLKGGGAV
-104 VAQSL
+104 VALSL

-118 ADPARK
+118 SDPARK

-133 AIASGVPVP
+133 SIASGVPVP

-227 GGNDRDRRGGL
+227 GGNDRDRKGGL

-337 DPQFNPQELQD
+337 DPHFDPAELQQ

-358 GGGYGSTVSGN
+358 GGGYGN
-369 RPVPGLPGMPG
+369 
-380 MPGGTGGAV
+380 A
-389 GGTAA
+389 
-394 VLTGAGV
+394 
-401 APAGAAAAGATSG
+401 APASPTPMASAAPAAAASS
-414 FAANAGTIAAQV
+414 FAADAGVIAAQV

-433 VDQAQSLREQI
+433 VDQAQEMREQI
-444 PAVLRDF
+444 PPVLRNF
-451 SDTGAHARSMV
+451 TDTGAHARSMV
-462 LALLLSRDPAIRDA
+462 LALLVSRDPAIRDA
-476 QAQRIAQEYGG
+476 QARRIAQEYGS
-487 AELQTV
+487 AELAVV
-493 NTAITAA
+493 NTAISAA
-500 GTIAPMLRLPSLLQ
+500 GSIAPELRLPALLQ
-514 LFPTLRRLPLQE
+514 LFPTLRRLPLPE
-526 RQRLNALVMDLIH
+526 RQRLNTLVLDLIH
-539 IDSSIDVF
+539 IDASIDVF

-556 SMLNDAAGNAA
+556 LMLNDAAGAA
-567 TYGKLTLEGCA
+567 APSGKLALENA
-578 GAVHILFA
+578 VQPVHILFA

-595 EQEIRAAYVA
+595 EREIQAAYVA
-605 GIGGVLGKYPDY
+605 GIGSVLASYPPY
-617 STYDDWPQRTS
+617 TTYDDWAQRTGE
-628 AALSQL
+628 ALTAL
-634 DQLQPQAKQKLIE
+634 DQLQPQGKQKLIE

-657 ALKVEESELLR
+657 VLKIEESELLR
-668 TACALLHCPMPI
+668 TACALLHCPLPI

>member
-7 QAQARRHSQAFVG
+7 QAAARRQSRLFIV

-42 GRQAT
+42 AR
-47 SSYAGQ
+47 SSASAYGAQ
-53 YGAGNPGGSLDPLDF
+53 YGESVGPLEFAMRNPGALFG
-68 AIRNPDIAFLV
+68 V
-79 SLLIIG
+79 SVLIIG
-85 VIALASLFKSA
+85 VIGLASLFKSA

-156 AAGHTPANACITVTQ
+156 AAGHTPANACVTVTQ

-203 LMGAIFGLLVIAI
+203 LMGAIFGLLVIAV

-308 EEVAHMLFAP
+308 EQVAHMLFAP

-327 PPLLERIREL
+327 PPLLERIRTL
-337 DPQFNPQELQD
+337 DPQFDPAELKR
-348 LIQRGVPGPE
+348 LIEHGVPGPE
-358 GGGYGSTVSGN
+358 GGGYG
-369 RPVPGLPGMPG
+369 
-380 MPGGTGGAV
+380 
-389 GGTAA
+389 
-394 VLTGAGV
+394 AG
-401 APAGAAAAGATSG
+401 APASAAPAAASG
-414 FAANAGTIAAQV
+414 FAAGAGAIAAQV
-426 GRPQPSN
+426 GRPQPAN

-451 SDTGAHARSMV
+451 SDTGTHARSLV

-476 QAQRIAQEYGG
+476 QAQRIAQEYGS

-500 GTIAPMLRLPSLLQ
+500 GSIAPMLRLPSLLQ
-514 LFPTLRRLPLQE
+514 LFPTLRRLPLAE

-539 IDSSIDVF
+539 IDANIDVF

-556 SMLNDAAGNAA
+556 LMLNDAAGNAA
-567 TYGKLTLEGCA
+567 PYGRLSLDA
-578 GAVHILFA
+578 AVDPVHNLFA

-605 GIGGVLGKYPDY
+605 GIGMVLPSYPPY
-617 STYDDWPQRTS
+617 ATYDDWAQRTS

-647 GLVRTIANDG
+647 GLVRTIGNDG
-657 ALKVEESELLR
+657 VLKVEEAELLR
-668 TACALLHCPMPI
+668 TTCALLHCPMPI

>member
-7 QAQARRHSQAFVG
+7 QAASRRRSRVFVG
-20 MFMVAVAAVVIALDA
+20 MFMVAVGAVVIALDA

-42 GRQAT
+42 ARSSA
-47 SSYAGQ
+47 SSYGGQ
-53 YGAGNPGGSLDPLDF
+53 YAGGSPDPLEF
-68 AIRNPDIAFLV
+68 AAANPSTALTV
-79 SLLIIG
+79 SVLIIG

-109 GGVRVERDT
+109 GGVRVERDS

-203 LMGAIFGLLVIAI
+203 LMGAIFGLLVIAV

-227 GGNDRDRRGGL
+227 GGNDRDRRGGMS
-238 GWVGVGLAAMVLG
+238 WAAVGIAAIVLG

-308 EEVAHMLFAP
+308 DQVAHMLFAP
-318 GLDRVFATH
+318 GMDRIFATH

-337 DPQFNPQELQD
+337 DPHFDPSELQQ
-348 LIQRGVPGPE
+348 LIQRGVPGPQ
-358 GGGYGSTVSGN
+358 GGGYGNAAVPAPPAAA
-369 RPVPGLPGMPG
+369 RPGAALPGMPAIPG
-380 MPGGTGGAV
+380 MPTGAGGAV
-389 GGTAA
+389 IGTTA
-394 VLTGAGV
+394 VLAG
-401 APAGAAAAGATSG
+401 GAASG
-414 FAANAGTIAAQV
+414 FAANAGNIAAQV
-426 GRPQPSN
+426 GRPQPTD

-444 PAVLRDF
+444 PSVLRDF
-451 SDTGAHARSMV
+451 CDTGAHARSMV
-462 LALLLSRDPAIRDA
+462 LALLLSRDPVIRDA

-487 AELQTV
+487 TELQTV
-493 NTAITAA
+493 NSAIVAA
-500 GTIAPMLRLPSLLQ
+500 GTLAPMVRLPALLQ
-514 LFPTLRRLPLQE
+514 LFPTLRRLPLPE
-526 RQRLNALVMDLIH
+526 RQRLNALVLDLIH
-539 IDSSIDVF
+539 VDSNIDVF

-556 SMLNDAAGNAA
+556 SMLNDAAGSAA
-567 TYGKLTLEGCA
+567 PYGKLTLENSVE
-578 GAVHILFA
+578 AVHILFA

-595 EQEIRAAYVA
+595 EQEIRTAYAA
-605 GIGGVLGKYPDY
+605 GIGTVLANYPQY
-617 STYDDWPQRTS
+617 ATYEDWPQRTG
-628 AALSQL
+628 AALNTL
-634 DQLQPQAKQKLIE
+634 DQLQPQGKQKLIE
-647 GLVRTIANDG
+647 GLVRTVANDG
-657 ALKVEESELLR
+657 VLKVEESELLR
-668 TACALLHCPMPI
+668 TTCALLHCPMPI

>member
-1 VDFYAY
+1 
-7 QAQARRHSQAFVG
+7 

-35 VIFTVLA
+35 VIFTLLA
-42 GRQAT
+42 AR
-47 SSYAGQ
+47 SSVSGAAGEYAGGTPDPVQ
-53 YGAGNPGGSLDPLDF
+53 FAMQNPGAVF
-68 AIRNPDIAFLV
+68 AV
-79 SLLIIG
+79 SVLIIG
-85 VIALASLFKSA
+85 VIGLASLFKSA

-109 GGVRVERDT
+109 GGVRVERDS

-203 LMGAIFGLLVIAI
+203 LMGAIFGLLVIAV

-227 GGNDRDRRGGL
+227 GGNDRDRRGGM
-238 GWVGVGLAAMVLG
+238 GWMGVGLAAMALG
-251 YLGLLAGRILQAAVS
+251 YLGLLAGRLLQAAVS

-308 EEVAHMLFAP
+308 EQVAHMLFAP
-318 GLDRVFATH
+318 GLDRLFATH
-327 PPLLERIREL
+327 PPLLERIRAL
-337 DPQFNPQELQD
+337 DPQFDPAELQR
-348 LIQRGVPGPE
+348 LIQRGVPGAE
-358 GGGYGSTVSGN
+358 GGGYG
-369 RPVPGLPGMPG
+369 
-380 MPGGTGGAV
+380 
-389 GGTAA
+389 TAA
-394 VLTGAGV
+394 ARSP
-401 APAGAAAAGATSG
+401 APNPPPPPASG
-414 FAANAGTIAAQV
+414 FAADAGTIAAQV
-426 GRPQPSN
+426 GRPQPMN
-433 VDQAQSLREQI
+433 VDQAQAMREQI

-462 LALLLSRDPAIRDA
+462 LALLLSREPAIRDA
-476 QAQRIAQEYGG
+476 QAQRIAREYG
-487 AELQTV
+487 AVELQTV
-493 NTAITAA
+493 NTAIAAA
-500 GTIAPMLRLPSLLQ
+500 GSIAPMLRLPALLQ
-514 LFPTLRRLPLQE
+514 LFPTLRRLPLPE

-539 IDSSIDVF
+539 LDSSIDVF

-556 SMLNDAAGNAA
+556 LMLNDAAGNAA
-567 TYGKLTLEGCA
+567 PYGKLTLQNNVESL
-578 GAVHILFA
+578 HILFA

-595 EQEIRAAYVA
+595 EREIRAAYVA
-605 GIGGVLGKYPDY
+605 GIGGLLARYPEY
-617 STYDDWPQRTS
+617 ATYDDWAQRTS
-628 AALSQL
+628 AALSAL
-634 DQLQPQAKQKLIE
+634 DQLQLPDKQQLIE
-647 GLVRTIANDG
+647 ALVRTIANDG
-657 ALKVEESELLR
+657 MLKVEESELLR
-668 TACALLHCPMPI
+668 TTCALLHCPMPI

>member
-1 VDFYAY
+1 LDFYAY
-7 QAQARRHSQAFVG
+7 QATARRQSRLFVVL
-20 MFMVAVAAVVIALDA
+20 FMAAVAAVVIALDA
-35 VIFTVLA
+35 VICTVLA
-42 GRQAT
+42 ARSSAAT
-47 SSYAGQ
+47 YGGQ
-53 YGAGNPGGSLDPLDF
+53 YGNASLDPLQF
-68 AIRNPDIAFLV
+68 AMRHPDTVFGV
-79 SLLIIG
+79 SVLIIG

-171 GALDHLNRDE
+171 GALDHLDRDE

-238 GWVGVGLAAMVLG
+238 GWVGVGLAAMALG
-251 YLGLLAGRILQAAVS
+251 YLGLLAGRMLQAAVS

-308 EEVAHMLFAP
+308 EQVAHMLFAP
-318 GLDRVFATH
+318 GLDRIFATH

-337 DPQFNPQELQD
+337 DPQFDPAELQR
-348 LIQRGVPGPE
+348 LIEHGVPGPQ
-358 GGGYGSTVSGN
+358 GGGYATPAAAPV
-369 RPVPGLPGMPG
+369 RATIPVPG
-380 MPGGTGGAV
+380 AS
-389 GGTAA
+389 
-394 VLTGAGV
+394 
-401 APAGAAAAGATSG
+401 SG
-414 FAANAGTIAAQV
+414 FAADAGTIAAQV
-426 GRPQPSN
+426 GRPQPGN
-433 VDQAQSLREQI
+433 VDQAQVMREQI
-444 PAVLRDF
+444 PPVLRDF

-476 QAQRIAQEYGG
+476 QAQRVASEYGN
-487 AELQTV
+487 AELQVV
-493 NTAITAA
+493 NTAIAAA
-500 GTIAPMLRLPSLLQ
+500 GTIAPMLRLPALLQ
-514 LFPTLRRLPLQE
+514 LFPTLRRLPLAE

-539 IDSSIDVF
+539 IDANIDVF

-556 SMLNDAAGNAA
+556 SMFNDAAGNAA
-567 TYGKLTLEGCA
+567 PYGKLALENCA
-578 GAVHILFA
+578 ASVHVLFA

-595 EQEIRAAYVA
+595 EQEIGAAYVA
-605 GIGGVLGKYPDY
+605 GINGVLKSYPQY
-617 STYDDWPQRTS
+617 RTYDDWAQRTGV
-628 AALSQL
+628 ALSEL
-634 DQLQPQAKQKLIE
+634 DQLQPAAKQQLIE
-647 GLVRTIANDG
+647 GLVRTVANDG
-657 ALKVEESELLR
+657 MLKVEESELLR
-668 TACALLHCPMPI
+668 TTCALLHCPMPI

>member
-7 QAQARRHSQAFVG
+7 QARARRESRAFVV
-20 MFMVAVAAVVIALDA
+20 MFALAVAVIVIALDA
-35 VIFTVLA
+35 VVFTVLA

-47 SSYAGQ
+47 SSAGD
-53 YGAGNPGGSLDPLDF
+53 YGARYDGGSLDPLQF
-68 AIRNPDIAFLV
+68 AMHNPAAALLV
-79 SLLIIG
+79 SVLIVG

-96 QLRGGGAV
+96 QLRGGGGV

-109 GGVRVERDT
+109 GGVRVERDST
-118 ADPARK
+118 DPARQ

-171 GALDHLNRDE
+171 GALDHLTRDE

-227 GGNDRDRRGGL
+227 GGNDRDRRGNL
-238 GWVGVGLAAMVLG
+238 GWVGVGLAAMALG

-273 DASAVQFTRNTTGL
+273 DASAVQFTRNTQGL

-308 EEVAHMLFAP
+308 EQVAHMLFAP

-348 LIQRGVPGPE
+348 LIQRGLPGPE
-358 GGGYGSTVSGN
+358 GGGYGTAASAKPAA
-369 RPVPGLPGMPG
+369 RPGLPGLPGMPG
-380 MPGGTGGAV
+380 GAGGAAA
-389 GGTAA
+389 GTAA
-394 VLTGAGV
+394 VL
-401 APAGAAAAGATSG
+401 TSG
-414 FAANAGTIAAQV
+414 FAANAGSIAAQV
-426 GRPQPSN
+426 GRPQPGN
-433 VDQAQSLREQI
+433 VDQAQALRAQI
-444 PAVLRDF
+444 PPVLRNF
-451 SDTGAHARSMV
+451 VDTGAHARSMV

-493 NTAITAA
+493 NAAITAA
-500 GTIAPMLRLPSLLQ
+500 GTIEPMLRLPSLLQ

-526 RQRLNALVMDLIH
+526 RQRLNALVMELIH
-539 IDSSIDVF
+539 LDSSIDVF

-567 TYGKLTLEGCA
+567 PYGKLTLEGSA
-578 GAVHILFA
+578 ESVHILFA
-586 TLARCGSDD
+586 TLARCGSD
-595 EQEIRAAYVA
+595 ESQEIAAAYVA
-605 GIGGVLGKYPDY
+605 GIGGVLASYPAY
-617 STYDDWPQRTS
+617 ATYDDWAPRTS
-628 AALSQL
+628 AALAQL

-657 ALKVEESELLR
+657 MLKVEESELLR
-668 TACALLHCPMPI
+668 TTCALLHCPMPI

>member
-7 QAQARRHSQAFVG
+7 QAAARRQSRVFVLL
-20 MFMVAVAAVVIALDA
+20 FVAAVAVVVIALDA

-42 GRQAT
+42 AR
-47 SSYAGQ
+47 SSASPYGGQ
-53 YGAGNPGGSLDPLDF
+53 YGGSMDPLEF
-68 AIRNPDIAFLV
+68 AMRNPDALFVV

-85 VIALASLFKSA
+85 VIGLASLFKSA

-171 GALDHLNRDE
+171 GALDHLSRDE

-203 LMGAIFGLLVIAI
+203 LMGAIFGLLVIAV

-238 GWVGVGLAAMVLG
+238 GWVGVGLAAMALG

-308 EEVAHMLFAP
+308 EQVAHMLFAP

-337 DPQFNPQELQD
+337 DPQFNPAELQR
-348 LIQRGVPGPE
+348 LIEHGVPGPE
-358 GGGYGSTVSGN
+358 AGGYGGS
-369 RPVPGLPGMPG
+369 
-380 MPGGTGGAV
+380 
-389 GGTAA
+389 
-394 VLTGAGV
+394 V
-401 APAGAAAAGATSG
+401 APSPPAAAAPAAASG
-414 FAANAGTIAAQV
+414 FAGSAGGIA
-426 GRPQPSN
+426 P
-433 VDQAQSLREQI
+433 QSLLPQI

-451 SDTGAHARSMV
+451 SDTGTHARALV

-476 QAQRIAQEYGG
+476 QAQRIAQEYGR
-487 AELQTV
+487 AELQVV
-493 NTAITAA
+493 NTAISAA

-514 LFPTLRRLPLQE
+514 LFPTLRRLPLAE
-526 RQRLNALVMDLIH
+526 RQRLNTLVMDLIH
-539 IDSSIDVF
+539 IDANIDVF

-556 SMLNDAAGNAA
+556 LMLNDAAGNAA
-567 TYGKLTLEGCA
+567 PYGRLTLDAAVEP
-578 GAVHILFA
+578 VHILFA

-595 EQEIRAAYVA
+595 EQEIRAAYAA
-605 GIGGVLGKYPDY
+605 GIGAVLPSYPEY
-617 STYDDWPQRTS
+617 ATYDDWAQRTS
-628 AALSQL
+628 AALAAL

-647 GLVRTIANDG
+647 GLVRTIGNDG
-657 ALKVEESELLR
+657 VLKVEESELLR
-668 TACALLHCPMPI
+668 TTCALLHCPMPI